1 MARTKIVAT
10 IGPASNHPE
19 TIRRMLHAGMD
30 VARINFSHGDHED
43 HRRTVEML
51 REVASQEGKV
61 LALLGDLQGP
71 KLRLG
76 HVRRGGIQL
85 KLHDEVMLSPYPGQ
99 PAMIHLPH
107 PELFERL
114 RPGARL
120 VIGDGEVELR
130 VAEVQ
135 ADAILATV
143 TVPGLLE
150 SRKGV
155 NVPGTELPISSVTKK
170 DRQDL
175 QLICELDLDYVAQSF
190 VRSAADVDELRE
202 LMSCYGAEI
211 PIIAKIEKSEAIQNL
226 LSIREAADGMMVA
239 RGDLGIEVPPQEV
252 PLLQKRIIRVCNE
265 VGKPVITAT
274 QMLQSMVEHPRPTRA
289 EASDV
294 ANAILDG
301 SDAVMLSGESA
312 AGKFPVEAVLMM
324 SQIAEMTEGAFPYT
338 TWREQR
344 EETYGA
350 HASVTEAIS
359 AASCAIAEQVQALA
373 IAPTTMSGFT
383 ARMIARHR
391 PETPILAVS
400 PSAHTQ
406 RRLALVWGVD
416 CLLVPYA
423 ETTDEMIAA
432 TIEVLRGQGLEAGGE
447 VVITAGVPFGAR
459 SHTNLIQVHQLQAGT
474 ATPVRRPG
482 SRGRK
487 GSDDEHEGNG
497 STGQ

>member
-10 IGPASNHPE
+10 IGPASNNPE
-19 TIRRMLHAGMD
+19 IIRRMLHAGMD
-30 VARINFSHGDHED
+30 VARINFSHGDRAS
-43 HRRTVEML
+43 HRQTIGML
-51 REVASQEGKV
+51 RQVAQDEGQV
-61 LALLGDLQGP
+61 LAILGDLQGP

-76 HVRRGGIQL
+76 HIGRGGIQL
-85 KLHDEVMLSPYPGQ
+85 ELGTEVMLTPYAGQ
-99 PAMIHLPH
+99 PAMVHLPH

-114 RPGARL
+114 QPGARI
-120 VIGDGEVELR
+120 VIGDGEVEMR
-130 VAEVQ
+130 VMDVQ
-135 ADAILATV
+135 GEAILATV
-143 TVPGLLE
+143 SVAGLLE

-155 NVPGTELPISSVTKK
+155 NVPGTELPISSVTEK
-170 DRQDL
+170 DREDL
-175 QLICELDLDYVAQSF
+175 ELICELDLDYVALSF
-190 VRSAADVDELRE
+190 VRSAADIHALRE
-202 LMSCYGAEI
+202 LMDGYGNPI
-211 PIIAKIEKSEAIQNL
+211 PIIAKIEKSEAIENL
-226 LSIREAADGMMVA
+226 LGIREAADGMMVA
-239 RGDLGIEVPPQEV
+239 RGDLGIEMPPQEI

-301 SDAVMLSGESA
+301 TDAVMLSGESA

-324 SQIAEMTEGAFPYT
+324 NQIAEMTEGAFPYD
-338 TWREQR
+338 TWRER
-344 EETYGA
+344 RDELSANGRGIA
-350 HASVTEAIS
+350 EAIS
-359 AASCAIAEQVQALA
+359 AASCAIAEQVNAQA

-423 ETTDEMIAA
+423 EETDTMIAA
-432 TIEVLRGQGLEAGGE
+432 TLQVLSAQGLEAGGK
-447 VVITAGVPFGAR
+447 VVITAGVPFGLK
-459 SHTNLIQVHQLQAGT
+459 SQTNLIQVHRLQDGT
-474 ATPVRRPG
+474 PRDGVG
-482 SRGRK
+482 K
-487 GSDDEHEGNG
+487 
-497 STGQ
+497 